1 MVLNEITLIAEG
13 LPDLLI
19 RFAFNL
25 LVIGILVWLL
35 YYRSTQRKDY
45 LFTYLLISFVVFFIC
60 FLLESI
66 NLGLGFALG
75 LFAIFGIIRYRT
87 RQIPIREMTYLFL
100 VIGVSVIN
108 SLSDWRMHLWEIL
121 FSNFILLLLTFLLE
135 RVFLLRH
142 ESRKV
147 ISYDNIELI
156 KPGQREKLKRDLE
169 ERTGLVINRVEVG
182 RVDFLRDTARVYI
195 YYYESDN
202 IMNAAD
208 DETDERDEDED

>member
-1 MVLNEITLIAEG
+1 MF
-13 LPDLLI
+13 I
-19 RFAFNL
+19 RFSFNL
-25 LVIGILVWLL
+25 IVIGILVWLL

-108 SLSDWRMHLWEIL
+108 ALSDWRVHMWEVL
-121 FSNFILLLLTFLLE
+121 FSNIVLLLLTFLLE

-147 ISYDNIELI
+147 ITYDRIELI
-156 KPGQREKLKRDLE
+156 KPCQREQLKKDLE
-169 ERTGLVINRVEVG
+169 QRTGLVINRVEVG
-182 RVDFLRDTARVYI
+182 RVDFLRDTARVYL

-208 DETDERDEDED
+208 DETDDRDEDED

>member
-1 MVLNEITLIAEG
+1 M
-13 LPDLLI
+13 LI
-19 RFAFNL
+19 RFSFNL
-25 LVIGILVWLL
+25 IVIGILVWLL

-45 LFTYLLISFVVFFIC
+45 LFTYLMISFVVFFIC

-75 LFAIFGIIRYRT
+75 LLAIFGIIRYRT

-108 SLSDWRMHLWEIL
+108 ALSDWRVHMWEVL
-121 FSNFILLLLTFLLE
+121 FSNLVLLVLTFLLE
-135 RVFLLRH
+135 RVFFLRH

-147 ISYDNIELI
+147 ITYDRIELI
-156 KPGQREKLKRDLE
+156 KPGQRDELKRDLE
-169 ERTGLVINRVEVG
+169 QRTGLVINRVEVG
-182 RVDFLRDTARVYI
+182 RVDFLRDTARVYL

-208 DETDERDEDED
+208 DETDERDDGED

>member
-1 MVLNEITLIAEG
+1 M
-13 LPDLLI
+13 LI
-19 RFAFNL
+19 RFSFNL
-25 LVIGILVWLL
+25 IVIGILVWLL

-45 LFTYLLISFVVFFIC
+45 LFTYLMISFVVFFIC

-108 SLSDWRMHLWEIL
+108 ALSDWRVHMWEVL
-121 FSNFILLLLTFLLE
+121 FSNLVLLVLTFLLE
-135 RVFLLRH
+135 RVFFLRH

-147 ISYDNIELI
+147 ITYDRIELI
-156 KPGQREKLKRDLE
+156 KPGQREELKRDLE
-169 ERTGLVINRVEVG
+169 QRTGLVINRVEVG
-182 RVDFLRDTARVYI
+182 RVDFLRDTARVYL

-208 DETDERDEDED
+208 DETDERDDGED